1 MKTYRILVSE
11 IYGKEID
18 IKAKTEDE
26 AIKIFE
32 KQGYSDDQVYREKFI
47 ESQFCEINEKESK
60 PCT

>member
-32 KQGYSDDQVYREKFI
+32 KQGYSNDQVYREKFI
-47 ESQFCEINEKESK
+47 ESQFCEIKEKV
-60 PCT
+60 C

>member
-11 IYGKEID
+11 IYSKEID

-32 KQGYSDDQVYREKFI
+32 KQGYNDDQVYRKKFI
-47 ESQFCEINEKESK
+47 ESQFCEIQEKV
-60 PCT
+60 C

>member
-32 KQGYSDDQVYREKFI
+32 KQGYSNDQVYREKFI
-47 ESQFCEINEKESK
+47 ESQFCEIKEKV
-60 PCT
+60 CT

>member
-32 KQGYSDDQVYREKFI
+32 KQGYSNDQVHREKFI
-47 ESQFCEINEKESK
+47 ESQFCEIKEKV
-60 PCT
+60 C

>member
-60 PCT
+60 LCT

>member
-32 KQGYSDDQVYREKFI
+32 KQGYSNDQVHREKFI
-47 ESQFCEINEKESK
+47 ESQFCEIKEKV
-60 PCT
+60 